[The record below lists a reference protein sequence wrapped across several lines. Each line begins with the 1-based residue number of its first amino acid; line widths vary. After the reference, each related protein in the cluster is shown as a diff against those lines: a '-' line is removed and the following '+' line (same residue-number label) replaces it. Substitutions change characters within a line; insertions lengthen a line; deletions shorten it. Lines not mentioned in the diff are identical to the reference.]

1 MTKSWAVSGWCLV
14 ALLPTLLLAL
24 MLNHVVSDPVWGNLS
39 FHVYIVSF
47 AALLSLI
54 MAVLMRLAAGQ
65 LRDPR
70 VLFLSLAFMGI
81 AGIFMTHGLT
91 TPGELVPNNPWVG
104 ISSPFALF
112 VGAFWLML
120 ATIHWSPRVAEQ
132 IVNRQRLITVVF
144 AGMLLAYGATA
155 IGTSL
160 AAGSPSSQG
169 AASGSAESNE
179 YGAASAA
186 TPESMS
192 MTMPMPGMDMTASA
206 PEVST
211 PFDGLF
217 RFLEH
222 PLVSDTLALLTLLM
236 LTVVIVHYFRI
247 YLASRNPLAAGF
259 LFSGLFIAQS
269 QIAMSTTTM
278 MHLSWWEYHILV
290 IAALSAAF
298 AGLAREYANSGSL
311 QGVVGG
317 LLLRDTIVQLQRG
330 YTDVI
335 VALVEAVEA
344 KDPYTRGHT
353 QRVAELSVLIGQNLG
368 LSPDQLRTLN
378 QAAMLHDIGKIS
390 VPDSILNKP
399 GKLTDAEFSIVKEH
413 PVRGYRIIQNV
424 RSLQPEF
431 AGVLYH
437 HERLDGSGYPD
448 QLRGNAI
455 PLDARIIAV
464 ADVFDALTSARPYRG
479 PMTVDLA
486 FEILDGEAGTKLDIE
501 CVSALRRLL
510 PVWAAQAQLV
520 SATGETASRPTVAA
534 PESRTAVP
542 VSLGD

>member
-160 AAGSPSSQG
+160 AAGSPSQG

>member
-464 ADVFDALTSARPYRG
+464 ADVFDALTSAR
-479 PMTVDLA
+479 
-486 FEILDGEAGTKLDIE
+486 
-501 CVSALRRLL
+501 
-510 PVWAAQAQLV
+510 
-520 SATGETASRPTVAA
+520 
-534 PESRTAVP
+534 
-542 VSLGD
+542 